1 MISAIQKQEDQTIT
15 LTVTIP
21 WADVKTA
28 REAVVNDYSKHA
40 QVPGFR
46 KGKAP
51 KKLVEDKID
60 EEKVKEEVLKKLL
73 PQFYLQAINEHKV
86 NPVIA
91 PRIHVEK
98 LEDEKDWQFIAVTCE
113 TPEIKLG
120 EYKSKVKKITAKSKI
135 VIPGKDLP
143 AGRQGPAEVSFDDI
157 AKELLASVD
166 VKIPAIITEQEVE
179 RLLSQTL
186 DEVKRLGLTL
196 DQYLGSTGRTAVDLR
211 KEYEQKAQNDIK
223 LEFVLQKIAQEENIT
238 VEDKEVDEAIQQA
251 KNEAEKQNLQANRH
265 LLASILK
272 QQKTLDF
279 LKNL

>member
-15 LTVTIP
+15 LTINIP
-21 WADVKTA
+21 WADVKKT
-28 REAVVNDYSKHA
+28 REVIVAEYLNSA

-51 KKLVEDKID
+51 KKLVEEKID

-73 PQFYLQAINEHKV
+73 PQFYLQAINEHKI

-91 PRIHVEK
+91 PRVHVEK
-98 LEDEKDWQFIAVTCE
+98 LEEGKDWQFVAVTCE
-113 TPEIKLG
+113 APVIDLKD
-120 EYKSKVKKITAKSKI
+120 YKESVKKVTARAKI
-135 VIPGKDLP
+135 VIPGKE
-143 AGRQGPAEVSFDDI
+143 QVQVSFDDI
-157 AKELLASVD
+157 AKELLASVT
-166 VKIPAIITEQEVE
+166 VQIPKIITESEVE

-196 DQYLGSTGRTAVDLR
+196 DQYLGSTGRTADDLR
-211 KEYEQKAQNDIK
+211 KEYEQKAENDIK
-223 LEFVLQKIAQEENIT
+223 LEFVLQKIAQEEKIT
-238 VEDKEVDEAIQQA
+238 VEDKEVQEAILQA
-251 KNEAEKQNLQANRH
+251 KNPAEKQNLEANKY
-265 LLASILK
+265 LLASILR

>member
-1 MISAIQKQEDQTIT
+1 MISAIQRQEDQTVT
-15 LTVTIP
+15 LTITIP
-21 WADVKTA
+21 WTEVKTA
-28 REAVVNDYSKHA
+28 REAVVNDYSKQA

-86 NPVIA
+86 NPIIA

-98 LEDEKDWQFIAVTCE
+98 LEEGKDWQFMAVTCE
-113 TPEIKLG
+113 TPVIKLG
-120 EYKSKVKKITAKSKI
+120 EYKDNVKKITAKSKI
-135 VIPGKDLP
+135 IIPGKEQP
-143 AGRQGPAEVSFDDI
+143 GVSFDDI
-157 AKELLASVD
+157 TKELLLSTDIKV
-166 VKIPAIITEQEVE
+166 PSIIIEQEVE
-179 RLLSQTL
+179 RLLAQTL
-186 DEVKRLGLTL
+186 DEVKKLGLTL
-196 DQYLGSTGRTAVDLR
+196 DQYLASTGRTAEDLR

-223 LEFVLQKIAQEENIT
+223 LEFILQKIAQEENIT

>member
-21 WADVKTA
+21 WIDVKKT
-28 REAVVNDYSKHA
+28 RESVISDYAKNT
-40 QVPGFR
+40 QLPGFR

-91 PRIHVEK
+91 PRVHVEK
-98 LEDEKDWQFIAVTCE
+98 LEEEKDWQFIAVTCE
-113 TPEIKLG
+113 APEIKLG
-120 EYKSKVKKITAKSKI
+120 DYKSNVKKITAKSKI
-135 VIPGKDLP
+135 IIPGKE
-143 AGRQGPAEVSFDDI
+143 QSQISFDDI
-157 AKELLASVD
+157 VKELLVSVEA
-166 VKIPAIITEQEVE
+166 KIPKIIIEQEVE

-186 DEVKRLGLTL
+186 DEVKKLGITL
-196 DQYLGSTGRTAVDLR
+196 DQYLGSTGRTAEGLK
-211 KEYEQKAQNDIK
+211 KEYEQKAENDIK
-223 LEFVLQKIAQEENIT
+223 LEFVLQKIAQVENIK
-238 VEDKEVDEAIQQA
+238 VEDKEVEEAIRQA
-251 KNEAEKQNLQANRH
+251 KNETERQNLQANRY
-265 LLASILK
+265 LLASILR

>member
-15 LTVTIP
+15 LTITIP
-21 WADVKTA
+21 WAEVKKIKDA
-28 REAVVNDYSKHA
+28 IVADYVKHA

-51 KKLVEDKID
+51 KKIVEEKID
-60 EEKVKEEVLKKLL
+60 EEKVKEEALKKLL
-73 PQFYLQAINEHKV
+73 PQYYLEAINEHKI

-91 PRIHVEK
+91 PKVHVGK

-113 TPEIKLG
+113 APVIELG
-120 EYKSKVKKITAKSKI
+120 NYKENVRKVTAKAKI
-135 VIPGKDLP
+135 VIPGKEQP
-143 AGRQGPAEVSFDDI
+143 QASFDDI
-157 AKELLASVD
+157 VKELLVSAT
-166 VKIPAIITEQEVE
+166 VKIPKIISESEVE

-196 DQYLGSTGRTAVDLR
+196 DQYLGSTGRTAEDLR
-211 KEYEQKAQNDIK
+211 KEYEKKAENDIK
-223 LEFVLQKIAQEENIT
+223 LEFILQKIAAEENIT
-238 VEDKEVDEAIQQA
+238 VEDKEVNEAILQA
-251 KNEAEKQNLQANRH
+251 KTEAEKQNLQSNRY
-265 LLASILK
+265 LLASILR

>member
-21 WADVKTA
+21 WADVKKT
-28 REAVVNDYSKHA
+28 RENVVSDYAKNT

-73 PQFYLQAINEHKV
+73 PQFYLQAINEHKI

-91 PRIHVEK
+91 PRVHVEK
-98 LEDEKDWQFIAVTCE
+98 LEEGKDWQFIAVTCE
-113 TPEIKLG
+113 APEIKLG
-120 EYKSKVKKITAKSKI
+120 NYKENVKKITAKSKI
-135 VIPGKDLP
+135 IIPGKEQP
-143 AGRQGPAEVSFDDI
+143 QISFDDI
-157 AKELLASVD
+157 VKELLASVE
-166 VKIPAIITEQEVE
+166 VKIPKIIIEQEVE

-186 DEVKRLGLTL
+186 DEVKKLGLTL
-196 DQYLGSTGRTAVDLR
+196 DQYLGSTGRKAEDLR
-211 KEYEQKAQNDIK
+211 KEYEQKAKNDIK
-223 LEFVLQKIAQEENIT
+223 LEFVLQKIAQEEKIT
-238 VEDKEVDEAIQQA
+238 IEDKEVEEAIRQA
-251 KNEAEKQNLQANRH
+251 KNEAERQNLQANRY
-265 LLASILK
+265 LLASILR

>member
-1 MISAIQKQEDQTIT
+1 MISAIQRQEDQTVT
-15 LTVTIP
+15 LTITIP
-21 WADVKTA
+21 WTEVKTA
-28 REAVVNDYSKHA
+28 REAVVNDYSKQA

-86 NPVIA
+86 NPIIA

-98 LEDEKDWQFIAVTCE
+98 LEEGKDWQFMAVTCE
-113 TPEIKLG
+113 TPVIKLG
-120 EYKSKVKKITAKSKI
+120 EYKDNVKKITAKSKI
-135 VIPGKDLP
+135 IIPGKEQP
-143 AGRQGPAEVSFDDI
+143 GVSFDDI
-157 AKELLASVD
+157 TKELLLSTDIKV
-166 VKIPAIITEQEVE
+166 PSIIVEQEVE
-179 RLLSQTL
+179 RLLAQTL
-186 DEVKRLGLTL
+186 DEVKKLGLTL
-196 DQYLGSTGRTAVDLR
+196 DQYLASTGRTAEDLR

-223 LEFVLQKIAQEENIT
+223 LEFILQKIAQEENIT

>member
-1 MISAIQKQEDQTIT
+1 MISAIQRQDDQTIT
-15 LTVTIP
+15 LTITMP
-21 WADVKTA
+21 WAEVKTA
-28 REAVVNDYSKHA
+28 RDAVVNDYSSNA

-60 EEKVKEEVLKKLL
+60 EEKVREEVLKKLL

-86 NPVIA
+86 NPVIS

-98 LEDEKDWQFIAVTCE
+98 LEEGKDWQFIAVTCE

-120 EYKSKVKKITAKSKI
+120 DYKENVRKITAKSKI
-135 VIPGKDLP
+135 VIPGKEQP
-143 AGRQGPAEVSFDDI
+143 EVSFDDI
-157 AKELLASVD
+157 AKELLASVE
-166 VKIPAIITEQEVE
+166 VKVPGIITEQEVE

-196 DQYLGSTGRTAVDLR
+196 DQYLSSTGRTAENLR
-211 KEYEQKAQNDIK
+211 KEYTQKAENDIK
-223 LEFVLQKIAQEENIT
+223 LEFVLQKIALVENIT

-251 KNEAEKQNLQANRH
+251 KTEAEKQNLQSNRH

>member
-1 MISAIQKQEDQTIT
+1 MISAIQRQEDQTIT

-21 WADVKTA
+21 WTDVKTT
-28 REAVVNDYSKHA
+28 REAVVNDYSKHT

-91 PRIHVEK
+91 PRVHVEK
-98 LEDEKDWQFIAVTCE
+98 LEEEKDWQFIAVTCE

-120 EYKSKVKKITAKSKI
+120 EYKDNVKKITAKSKI
-135 VIPGKDLP
+135 VIPGKEQP
-143 AGRQGPAEVSFDDI
+143 EVSFDDI

-166 VKIPAIITEQEVE
+166 IKVPGIITEQEVE

-196 DQYLGSTGRTAVDLR
+196 DQYLGSTGRTAEDLR

-251 KNEAEKQNLQANRH
+251 KNETERQNLKANRH

>member
-1 MISAIQKQEDQTIT
+1 MISAIQRQEDQTIT
-15 LTVTIP
+15 FTITIP
-21 WADVKTA
+21 WAEVKTA
-28 REAVVNDYSKHA
+28 REAVVNDYSKQA

-86 NPVIA
+86 NPIIA

-98 LEDEKDWQFIAVTCE
+98 LEEGKDWQFMAVTCE

-120 EYKSKVKKITAKSKI
+120 EYKDNVKKITAKSKI
-135 VIPGKDLP
+135 IIPGKEQP
-143 AGRQGPAEVSFDDI
+143 GVSFDDI
-157 AKELLASVD
+157 TKELLLSTDIKVPSIIVD
-166 VKIPAIITEQEVE
+166 QEVE
-179 RLLSQTL
+179 RLLAQTL
-186 DEVKRLGLTL
+186 DEVKKLGLTL
-196 DQYLGSTGRTAVDLR
+196 DQYLASTGRTAEDLR

-223 LEFVLQKIAQEENIT
+223 LEFILQKIAQEENIT

>member
-1 MISAIQKQEDQTIT
+1 MIAAIQKQEDQTIT

-21 WADVKTA
+21 WADVKKT
-28 REAVVNDYSKHA
+28 RETVVSGYAQNT

-91 PRIHVEK
+91 PRVHVEK
-98 LEDEKDWQFIAVTCE
+98 LEEGKDWQFIAVTCE
-113 TPEIKLG
+113 APEIKLG
-120 EYKSKVKKITAKSKI
+120 DYRDNIKKITAKSKI
-135 VIPGKDLP
+135 VIPGKELP
-143 AGRQGPAEVSFDDI
+143 QVSFDDI
-157 AKELLASVD
+157 VKEILASVEI
-166 VKIPAIITEQEVE
+166 KIPRIIIEQEVE

-186 DEVKRLGLTL
+186 DEVKKLGLTL
-196 DQYLGSTGRTAVDLR
+196 DQYLSSTGRKAEDLR
-211 KEYEQKAQNDIK
+211 KEYEQKAENDIK
-223 LEFVLQKIAQEENIT
+223 LEFALQKIAQEEKIT
-238 VEDKEVDEAIQQA
+238 VEDKEVEEAIRQA
-251 KNEAEKQNLQANRH
+251 KNEAERQNLQANRY

>member
-91 PRIHVEK
+91 PRVHVEK
-98 LEDEKDWQFIAVTCE
+98 LEEEKDWQFVAVTCE
-113 TPEIKLG
+113 APEIKLG